1 MAESYGETHM
11 TLHVYGTGAEEF
23 TVVMTILKVKHVNGR
38 ILAVLDGYVG
48 MRCRDTYRV
57 GPWALLKVRQGGHFP
72 LAEFLSWAKGIEP
85 EALEGYEVEKV

>member
-23 TVVMTILKVKHVNGR
+23 TVAMTILKVKRDNNCV
-38 ILAVLDGYVG
+38 LAVLDGSVG
-48 MRCRDTYRV
+48 ASCRDTYRV

-72 LAEFLSWAKGIEP
+72 LAEFLSWNSGIEP
-85 EALEGYEVEKV
+85 ESLEGWEVEKV